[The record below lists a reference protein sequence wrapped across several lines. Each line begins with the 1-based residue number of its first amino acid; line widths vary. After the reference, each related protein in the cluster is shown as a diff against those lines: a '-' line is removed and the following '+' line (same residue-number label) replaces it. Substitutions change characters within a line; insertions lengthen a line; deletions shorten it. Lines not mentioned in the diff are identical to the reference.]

1 MNDNATKKRI
11 IDTMCTLVAQRGYDK
26 TSIGQIADAIGIKK
40 ASIYYYFKSKEE
52 IFLNLVSE
60 LYEDEY
66 LQNPLLLQTD
76 MDDDTFQKE
85 LLHFGDELIDSYFE
99 NPDIRKVYAEID
111 LQTTRISALKEI
123 ACAANERLNQFLL
136 RCMAHGI
143 TLGVFPR
150 DFNTTV
156 NAQLLYMLLV
166 GIDAAILYDLPID
179 TKAVWHEAILK
190 LFTRKDL

>member
-1 MNDNATKKRI
+1 MHDNATKKRI

-26 TSIGQIADAIGIKK
+26 TSIGQIADVIGMKK

-66 LQNPLLLQTD
+66 LQNPPLLQPD
-76 MDDDTFQKE
+76 IDAHTFQKE
-85 LLHFGDELIDSYFE
+85 LLHFGDELIDSYYE

-111 LQTTRISALKEI
+111 LQTTRIPALKEI
-123 ACAANERLNQFLL
+123 AYAANERLNQFLL
-136 RCMAHGI
+136 RCMAQGI
-143 TLGVFPR
+143 TLGIFPR
-150 DFNTTV
+150 DFNPTV
-156 NAQLLYMLLV
+156 NAELLYMLLV

-190 LFTRKDL
+190 LFS